1 MHQQIMMPAMM
12 KIASNTLQM
21 YGCYSY
27 CYGEIAD
34 LPNPP
39 NVTRITA
46 TKVPIDL
53 TTRITI
59 ITPLM
64 YAKFN
69 DYCMANTDFSSSS

>member
-1 MHQQIMMPAMM
+1 MM

-27 CYGEIAD
+27 CYNEITD

-39 NVTRITA
+39 DITCITA
-46 TKVPIDL
+46 IKVSIDL

-64 YAKFN
+64 YTKFN
-69 DYCMANTDFSSSS
+69 DCRMAI